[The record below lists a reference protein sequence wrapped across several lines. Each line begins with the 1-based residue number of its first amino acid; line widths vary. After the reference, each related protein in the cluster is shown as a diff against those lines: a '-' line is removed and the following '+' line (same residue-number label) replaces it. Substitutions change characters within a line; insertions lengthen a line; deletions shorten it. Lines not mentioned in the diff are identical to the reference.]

1 MTALPQALGTTTAI
15 RRVARGKQRQ
25 LSLSG
30 MPLSVPPSRR
40 MARNSGRRRRI
51 RARGRRRSRP
61 GVAGVVALHTFGQK
75 ATTTARTTTRN
86 QGSPSLCFHAG
97 AEAELAFTRALGW
110 VVGRFHNE
118 CLRRAKSCRE
128 KGAESMR
135 SMSDLG
141 TEAFPRL
148 VGNADTTEPT
158 VLGRFR
164 SHSSYWT
171 YGGTRATRSAP
182 NVLFSKRAESP
193 PGPFVRGFF
202 PSRSLVRSGW

>member
-1 MTALPQALGTTTAI
+1 M
-15 RRVARGKQRQ
+15 RRFARGKQRQ

-30 MPLSVPPSRR
+30 VPLSVPPSRR
-40 MARNSGRRRRI
+40 IARNSGRRRRI

-118 CLRRAKSCRE
+118 CLRRVKSCRE

-135 SMSDLG
+135 SMSNL
-141 TEAFPRL
+141 
-148 VGNADTTEPT
+148 GNADTTEPT
-158 VLGRFR
+158 VPRKCR
-164 SHSSYWT
+164 SRSSYWT

-193 PGPFVRGFF
+193 PVPSVRGFF
-202 PSRSLVRSGW
+202 PNRSLVRSGW